1 MLLSASSTSTLTYC
15 RRSATRELWLCRKLA
30 PRSDCRLWNKLIPL
44 TMRIRAQVTH
54 KTVLYSG
61 SRWRCALSTV
71 KYILGSVLV
80 GDRLPARRAG
90 QPIIDRAGMRCAAAA
105 ALACAPPR
113 TTARA
118 AAPCLFEQVVFH
130 GVIGQ

>member
-71 KYILGSVLV
+71 KYILGLVLV
-80 GDRLPARRAG
+80 GDRRPERRAG
-90 QPIIDRAGMRCAAAA
+90 QANYRPRRDALRRHRRASVRG
-105 ALACAPPR
+105 PPGTYSSR
-113 TTARA
+113 
-118 AAPCLFEQVVFH
+118 LFFMA
-130 GVIGQ
+130 